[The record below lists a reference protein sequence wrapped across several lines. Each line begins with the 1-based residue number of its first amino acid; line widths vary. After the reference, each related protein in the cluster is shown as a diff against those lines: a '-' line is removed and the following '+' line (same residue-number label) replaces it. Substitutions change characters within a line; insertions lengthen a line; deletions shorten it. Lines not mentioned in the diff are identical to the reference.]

1 MEFVVDAD
9 RTVEFSIDFYVVS
22 VDSED
27 LDRVVVDVQ
36 HVDLLLVGEH
46 VVAEDQSAC
55 ASVCE
60 VQRLIRPKEVTYMR
74 LRVNR

>member
-9 RTVEFSIDFYVVS
+9 RMVEFSIDFYVVS

-27 LDRVVVDVQ
+27 LDRVVVNVQ

-46 VVAEDQSAC
+46 VVAED
-55 ASVCE
+55 
-60 VQRLIRPKEVTYMR
+60 
-74 LRVNR
+74 